1 VIKLKEVDML
11 KLFDNRTRS
20 KIVWNLIVYKELSAG
35 QLAKMIKK
43 NISTITRNLEV
54 MREANLIHISRTKS
68 KKNLR
73 IKFWG
78 INSDIFKE
86 AALLNIEDI
95 NNLPPKKKKE
105 VMNQLKNFI
114 LLSQSII
121 HNILSQNLEDPK
133 NFNFFMLLLD
143 KKTGKLFEQQI
154 QEFIQ
159 NFSNQNKTKTINID
173 NLGLD
178 TYVFFQIKSQIRNS
192 VPPKEGF

>member
-1 VIKLKEVDML
+1 ML

-35 QLAKMIKK
+35 QLAKMTKK

-54 MREANLIHISRTKS
+54 MHEANLIQISRTKS

-73 IKFWG
+73 IKFWR

-86 AALLNIEDI
+86 APLLNIEDI
-95 NNLPPKKKKE
+95 NNLPPTKKKE

-121 HNILSQNLEDPK
+121 NNILSQNLEDPEK
-133 NFNFFMLLLD
+133 FKFFMLLLD

-159 NFSNQNKTKTINID
+159 NFSNQNKTKTINIE

-178 TYVFFQIKSQIRNS
+178 TYVFFMIKSQIRNS
-192 VPPKEGF
+192 VPPEEGY